1 MVLCSH
7 GMRCQEIDH
16 FTRRETS
23 VAHASE
29 DLISR
34 VKWLRDSAI
43 RCGLGAVRSTGQEL
57 QSRAAATVGNTDCTS
72 ELDEISEGHAV
83 VEGEGTLLVICEY
96 VDVPDHTDDAHLQ
109 LQ

>member
-7 GMRCQEIDH
+7 GMRSQEIDN

-34 VKWLRDSAI
+34 VKWLGDSAI

-72 ELDEISEGHAV
+72 KLDEISEGHAV
-83 VEGEGTLLVICEY
+83 VEGEGALLVICEY
-96 VDVPDHTDDAHLQ
+96 VYVPDHTDDAHLQ